1 MPGIDPVSLVIQL
14 WSSSA
19 FSSMS
24 EPARRSTA
32 ARSSK
37 LVAAQS
43 RCASAAVAAALATSS
58 ASATPARPSSFPVA
72 GSTIGASPPCE
83 RTQPPLNTWPSHVL
97 GSSNVMSWSPVGSV
111 IGWHMMRSE
120 IARRFSRGT

>member
-1 MPGIDPVSLVIQL
+1 MRYRNLIGTRYLGLFEGPGDGDETLKP
-14 WSSSA
+14 
-19 FSSMS
+19 
-24 EPARRSTA
+24 
-32 ARSSK
+32 
-37 LVAAQS
+37 
-43 RCASAAVAAALATSS
+43 
-58 ASATPARPSSFPVA
+58 
-72 GSTIGASPPCE
+72 GSTIPVE